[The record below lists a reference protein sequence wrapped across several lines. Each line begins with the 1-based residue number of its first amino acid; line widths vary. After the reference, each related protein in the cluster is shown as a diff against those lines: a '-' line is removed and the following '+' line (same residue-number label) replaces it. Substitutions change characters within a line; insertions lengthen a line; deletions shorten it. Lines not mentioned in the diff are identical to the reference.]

1 MLESCPT
8 VLREFMLRRWSL
20 LTLLVVLVLIGGC
33 TSDITL
39 PTRTPLVADTSG
51 RSGLPTIVP
60 VTWRNAGAVID
71 QNNGASIDLLGTLI
85 EHTATVNR
93 FDFTP
98 DSRLMLTVDGVGTAI
113 LWDLDSGLS
122 RFAVSV
128 QDTLFAYFNADAS
141 QIVSVSTDNR
151 LYFTTTN
158 DGKVLASVLANS
170 GGITAVSISTDRK
183 WLATGGAQGDVQIW
197 NLETR
202 GLARRLSIDAAPRI
216 SGLAFSPDSS
226 VIAVGTGDLAL
237 HFYNA
242 SSGEKL
248 TSIREY
254 GVAIRTLIYAP
265 DGSFVVAA
273 NSGNVYLYDTTNY
286 ARRFQYAA
294 ANLSTDN
301 GLALSPDGKLLA
313 AGTNGDNLVIWST
326 ETGAEVIGLAEQQ
339 GVGSSLSF
347 APNGS
352 FLLDTLLKGDAGSFL
367 WSVTSFTDSD
377 PTVQGKNFNK
387 QGNGVYTGAWTPD
400 GKRIIL
406 ADGSGGLYIYG
417 LPG

>member
-1 MLESCPT
+1 M
-8 VLREFMLRRWSL
+8 RRWSL
-20 LTLLVVLVLIGGC
+20 LALLAVLILIGGC
-33 TSDITL
+33 TNDNTL
-39 PTRTPLVADTSG
+39 PTRTPLVADVGG
-51 RSGLPTIVP
+51 RSGLPTIIP
-60 VTWRNAGAVID
+60 VTWRSAGAVID
-71 QNNGASIDLLGTLI
+71 HNNGASIDLLGTLI
-85 EHTATVNR
+85 EHSATVNR
-93 FDFTP
+93 FDFTA

-113 LWDLDSGLS
+113 LWDLESGLS

-141 QIVSVSTDNR
+141 QILSVSTDNR

-158 DGKVLASVLANS
+158 DGKVLASVLANN
-170 GGITAVSISTDRK
+170 GGITAVAISADRK
-183 WLATGGAQGDVQIW
+183 LLATGGAQGDVQIW

-202 GLARRLSIDAAPRI
+202 GMARRLTIDAAPRI
-216 SGLAFSPDSS
+216 SGLAFSPDGS
-226 VIAVGTGDLAL
+226 VIAVGTSDLAL

-242 SSGEKL
+242 SSGERLK
-248 TSIREY
+248 SIREY
-254 GVAIRTLIYAP
+254 GSSVRSLIYAS

-273 NSGNVYLYDTTNY
+273 NNDNIYLYNTTEY
-286 ARRFQYAA
+286 ARRFQFVA

-313 AGTNGDNLVIWST
+313 AGTNGDNLVVWST
-326 ETGAEVIGLAEQQ
+326 ETGKEVIGLAEQQ

-367 WSVTSFTDSD
+367 WSVASFTDTD

-387 QGNGVYTGAWTPD
+387 QGNGVYTGVWTPD

-417 LPG
+417 VPG